1 MCDNHGIKFIS
12 SDKKANKNDYFLLQL
27 NQVNELGIFNRDLF
41 SDEWS
46 IFDWYII
53 WMNKKYAPV
62 DFKTFDNV
70 ITEREINN

>member
-41 SDEWS
+41 SDE
-46 IFDWYII
+46 
-53 WMNKKYAPV
+53 
-62 DFKTFDNV
+62 
-70 ITEREINN
+70 